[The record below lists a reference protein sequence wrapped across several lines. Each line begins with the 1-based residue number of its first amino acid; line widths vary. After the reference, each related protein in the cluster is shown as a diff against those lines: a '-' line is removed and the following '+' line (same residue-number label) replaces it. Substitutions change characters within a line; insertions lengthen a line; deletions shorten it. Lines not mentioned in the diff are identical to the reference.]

1 MPPVQ
6 TVQPWATAATLAQTY
21 PDNPHGVL
29 LAPYLAP
36 AADGSGEEPGFVVTA
51 VFDTGSSEMQVMGA
65 LGAG

>member
-1 MPPVQ
+1 MQ

-36 AADGSGEEPGFVVTA
+36 AANGGGEEQGFVVAA
-51 VFDTGSSEMQVMGA
+51 VFDTGSTDMQVMGA
-65 LGAG
+65 